1 MGRIAVEH
9 CADGSAGDSRMSKAR
24 IKYGNFAP
32 EAKEN
37 FSIHASETAFDSL
50 AQLNEYNLAV
60 QNYANPCEKY
70 QTILDGSQTGLP
82 SISDNTGFWSRSI
95 SGDDGS
101 FSSPIMFV
109 MESERYFTSQSISFV
124 FDKDNGVFCNHLM
137 VSWFKD
143 DALLHQEEYFPD
155 SSEFSC
161 VETVENYNAVTIL
174 FYSINTPFNRL
185 KVRSIDHG
193 QWRWFDGSDLRNI
206 KILQEIDPIS
216 TKISIN
222 TADIELNIE
231 SDDEIIFQPNQPVE
245 IYFNDV
251 LHSATLTK
259 DWQRLSKTRWKVDT
273 EDYIGKM
280 DGIDFVG
287 GIYENYQVENLLSEI
302 FNAAKVPFE
311 IDSKVKEEKVSGYI
325 PYTTCREALKQVC
338 FSIGACADT
347 SYSKV
352 VRVKFL
358 EDIIT
363 QDINLDRII
372 QGQKFLYDDAATSV
386 EITTHDFK
394 KTHEY
399 VTAYDGA
406 AGNGILVKFPEPLHD
421 LTITGGEILKSNA
434 NYAVINAFENCQLVG
449 EKYLDVRNVV
459 SKRADTKYAN
469 VKEKIISVENAT
481 LVTSKNVD
489 KILNLCY
496 NFYRSNSIASFKI
509 VEGRRKKRKFG
520 SLYGSGAY
528 GSIIYGRD
536 GIQKTRSIKEENSK
550 YGISLYGD
558 FIFGSPSEYNY
569 DKPVKVGEMI
579 QFNTEYLGKMYG
591 WVLRQ
596 TYNLNG
602 GIIIKN
608 SEIKRS

>member
-1 MGRIAVEH
+1 
-9 CADGSAGDSRMSKAR
+9 MSKAR

-37 FSIHASETAFDSL
+37 FSINANETEFNSL
-50 AQLNEYNLAV
+50 SQLNEYGLFV

-82 SISDNTGFWSRSI
+82 SAIENIGFWSQSI
-95 SGDDGS
+95 SGDDGV
-101 FSSPIMFV
+101 FASPIMFV
-109 MESERYFTSQSISFV
+109 MTSERYFTSQSISFV
-124 FDKDNGVFCNHLM
+124 FDKDNGIFCNHLL

-143 DALLHQEEYFPD
+143 DVILHREEYFPD

-161 VETVENYNAVTIL
+161 VETVENYNTVTIL
-174 FYSINTPFNRL
+174 FYSLNMPCNRL

-193 QWRWFDGSDLRNI
+193 QWRWLDGNDLRNI

-216 TKISIN
+216 TEISIN

-251 LHSATLTK
+251 LHSSTLTR
-259 DWQRLSKTRWKVDT
+259 DWERLSKTRWRVET

-280 DGIDFVG
+280 DGVDFFG
-287 GIYENYQVENLLSEI
+287 GIYEDYPAKNLLTDI
-302 FNAAKVPFE
+302 FSSAKVPFE
-311 IDSKVKEEKVSGYI
+311 IDSAINEEKVSGYI

-338 FSIGACADT
+338 FAIGAYADT

-363 QDINLDRII
+363 QDINLDRIM
-372 QGQKFLYDDAATSV
+372 QGQKFLYDDGATSV

-406 AGNGILVKFPEPLHD
+406 AGNGILVKFAEPLHS
-421 LTITGGEILKSNA
+421 LSIIGGEILKSNA
-434 NYAVINAFENCQLVG
+434 NYAIINAFENCQLFG
-449 EKYLDVRNVV
+449 EKYFDVQNIV
-459 SKRADTKYAN
+459 SKSADTKYAN

-489 KILNLCY
+489 KILDLCY
-496 NFYRSNSIASFKI
+496 NFYRSGATASLKI
-509 VEGRRKKRKFG
+509 VEGRRKKIKSG
-520 SLYGSGAY
+520 SVYGSGKY
-528 GSIIYGRD
+528 GSIVYGYAATRNL
-536 GIQKTRSIKEENSK
+536 KTSAKSA
-550 YGISLYGD
+550 SQ
-558 FIFGSPSEYNY
+558 EYNY
-569 DKPVKVGEMI
+569 DKPVKVGEI
-579 QFNTEYLGKMYG
+579 VRFNTEYLGKMDG
-591 WVLRQ
+591 LILKQ

>member
-1 MGRIAVEH
+1 M
-9 CADGSAGDSRMSKAR
+9 SRAK
-24 IKYGNFAP
+24 IKYGNFAT

-60 QNYANPCEKY
+60 PNYANPCEKY

-82 SISDNTGFWSRSI
+82 SAIENVGFWSQSV

-101 FSSPIMFV
+101 FSSPITFV
-109 MESERYFTSQSISFV
+109 MTSERYFTSQSISFV
-124 FDKDNGVFCNHLM
+124 FDKDNGVFCNHLV

-143 DALLHQEEYFPD
+143 DVILRQKEYFPD
-155 SSEFSC
+155 SAEFSGD
-161 VETVENYNAVTIL
+161 ETVENYNIITIL
-174 FYSINTPFNRL
+174 FYSLNMPFNRL
-185 KVRSIDHG
+185 KVRSINHG
-193 QWRWFDGSDLRNI
+193 KWSVFYGDALRSI
-206 KILQEIDPIS
+206 KIVQEIDPIS
-216 TKISIN
+216 TEISIN

-245 IYFNDV
+245 IYFNNV
-251 LHSATLTK
+251 LHSATLTR

-273 EDYIGKM
+273 EDYVGKM

-287 GIYENYQVENLLSEI
+287 GIYENYQAEKLLSEI
-302 FNAAKVPFE
+302 FNTAKVPFE
-311 IDSKVKEEKVSGYI
+311 IDSKIKEETISGYI

-338 FSIGACADT
+338 FAIGACADT

-358 EDIIT
+358 DDIIT
-363 QDINLDRII
+363 QDINLDRIM
-372 QGQKFLYDDAATSV
+372 QGQKFLYDDAATSI

-399 VTAYDGA
+399 VTAYDGE
-406 AGNGILVKFPEPLHD
+406 AGNGILIKFSEPLHS
-421 LTITGGEILKSNA
+421 LAIMGGEILKSNA
-434 NYAVINAFENCQLVG
+434 NYALINAFENCQLFG
-449 EKYLDVRNVV
+449 EKYFDFSNVV

-496 NFYRSNSIASFKI
+496 NFYRSNEIASFKI
-509 VEGRRKKRKFG
+509 VEGRRKKIQSG
-520 SLYGSGAY
+520 SVYGSGKY
-528 GSIIYGRD
+528 GSIVYGYAA
-536 GIQKTRSIKEENSK
+536 TRNLKASENYASQ
-550 YGISLYGD
+550 
-558 FIFGSPSEYNY
+558 EYNY
-569 DKPVKVGEMI
+569 DRPVKVGEMI
-579 QFNTEYLGKMYG
+579 RFSTEYLGKMDG
-591 WVLRQ
+591 LVLKQ